1 MFSDYAVWQYVHI
14 LLFVYWLGA
23 DLGVFF
29 AARYVARA
37 DLGLEERLRFL
48 ELLLKVDMGPRTA
61 LILIIPVGFTLAS
74 ELGIVP
80 FVEGWLPAIWLFC
93 IAWLGLAWS
102 LFLSPRHAA
111 AAALQRVDRLIRQ
124 AVNIAFHGLGLISL
138 AGDGPVAA
146 PWLAAKFVLFAGVV
160 TIGLVLRGVIR
171 EWVAG
176 FATLRKAE
184 QIDSANDRIGRAHH
198 RATRLAIALWVLVA
212 GTAFIGVT
220 KPLFP

>member
-1 MFSDYAVWQYVHI
+1 MFSDYAIWQYVHI

-37 DLGLEERLRFL
+37 DLALDERLRFL

-61 LILIIPVGFTLAS
+61 LILIIPVGFTLAG
-74 ELGIVP
+74 ELGVVP
-80 FVEGWLPAIWLFC
+80 FVDGWLPAIWLFC
-93 IAWLGLAWS
+93 VAWLGLAWT
-102 LFLSPRHAA
+102 LYLSPRGAA
-111 AAALQRVDRLIRQ
+111 AATLQRVDRIVRQ
-124 AVNIAFHGLGLISL
+124 VVILLFLGLGIASL
-138 AGDGPVAA
+138 VGDGPIVA

-160 TIGLVLRGVIR
+160 TIGLILRGVIR

-176 FATLRKAE
+176 FAALRKGEHLDA
-184 QIDSANDRIGRAHH
+184 ANTMITRAHH

-212 GTAFIGVT
+212 ATAFLGVT
-220 KPLFP
+220 KPLLV